1 MIKNIFFVEGLNNKI
16 LRRILAF
23 LIVFFMVFQPVNT
36 FAEDGTP
43 DIIPD
48 EEIHYLAFA
57 SDRHAPVIDLETG
70 ETHSDGI
77 EKSFAGMPEDVE
89 YVCIVGDTVGEMGD
103 IGRMKPVSR
112 SSDVFNEVYS
122 VGFKNANS
130 VDDISILWA
139 SHDENMTDDKG
150 IIFADKGY
158 GSGVMKKGLNSDG
171 TAAYY
176 IYGIGFYEMTKEE
189 FAEPAAKEFMEW
201 VDTLED
207 NTVPI
212 IVLCHVPLHYS
223 RGDNNGAKY
232 WNLALNYAATGNA
245 TAKSGIKVNRDVLF
259 IHGHNHTIETDTKT
273 QTYSGEYYIPC
284 GSKMEIGVDENDFST
299 IYYTYTTGGY
309 LKANYSATLVSI
321 TEDDMTIEKYQNG
334 AVVDGLYDSESMKS
348 GDFATRFSTA
358 GTHVIESVEQFTP
371 INKEDV
377 SGLEESYEYTGEEI
391 CPEIVLPEDYYEK
404 GRNGNIKN
412 YYFTV
417 RYNDNI
423 DAGNASMTI
432 TAMAPHFGSVTIP
445 FTITPKEVKPE
456 VTLSE
461 TSYTYDGKEKTPE
474 VVVKDG
480 EKLLEKDK
488 DYKID
493 YAPGRI
499 KEGRYKVDVTLTG
512 NYSGKASAEFEILKP
527 KDENKKDENTLKL
540 KGKTAT
546 VKYSRIKKKART
558 LKVNK
563 VITFTNKGQG
573 TLQYKLYT
581 VKKGKKSFKKYF
593 KINSKT
599 GKVTIKKGLKK
610 GTYRVS
616 VKVSAAGNSS
626 YNPSAVKTV
635 SFKIKVK

>member
-1 MIKNIFFVEGLNNKI
+1 MKKRILSANHLNNKI

-57 SDRHAPVIDLETG
+57 SDRHSPVIDLETG

-89 YVCIVGDTVGEMGD
+89 YVCIVGDMVGNSGD
-103 IGRMKPVSR
+103 FGGSRPLSR
-112 SSDVFNEVYS
+112 SSDVFNEVKA
-122 VGFKNANS
+122 VGLKKLNEENS
-130 VDDISILWA
+130 VSILWA
-139 SHDENMTDDKG
+139 DHDENMVDDKG
-150 IIFADKGY
+150 ILFADEGY
-158 GSGVMKKGLNSDG
+158 GSGLMKKGLNFDG
-171 TAAYY
+171 SVAYY
-176 IYGIGFYEMTKEE
+176 VYGIGYYEMQDAES
-189 FAEPAAKEFMEW
+189 AEPAAEKFMEW

-207 NTVPI
+207 NTAPI
-212 IVLCHVPLHYS
+212 IVLCHMPIHFA
-223 RGDNNGAKY
+223 RGDNKGAGF

-245 TAKSGIKVNRDVLF
+245 TTKSGIKVNRDVLF
-259 IHGHNHTIETDTKT
+259 IHGHNHTVEADEKT
-273 QTYSGEYYIPC
+273 GEYSGEFYIPR
-284 GSKMEIGVDENDFST
+284 GSKMEVGVDENDFST

-309 LKANYSATLVSI
+309 IKTNYAATLVTI
-321 TEDDMTIEKYQNG
+321 TDDHMTIEKYQDG
-334 AVVDGLYDSESMKS
+334 SIVDDFYDTESKRS
-348 GDFATRFSTA
+348 GDFATKFSTA
-358 GTHVIESVEQFTP
+358 GMHMIGGVEALDP
-371 INKEDV
+371 IRLEDV
-377 SGLEESYEYTGEEI
+377 TGVEETYEYTGEEI
-391 CPEIVLPEDYYEK
+391 CPEILLPENYYEK
-404 GRNGNIKN
+404 GKNGKIKN
-412 YYFTV
+412 YFYTV
-417 RYNDNI
+417 RYSDNV
-423 DAGNASMTI
+423 DAGDASMI
-432 TAMAPHFGSVTIP
+432 VTAMAPHFGSVTIP

-512 NYSGKASAEFEILKP
+512 NYSGKASAEFEIVKP
-527 KDENKKDENTLKL
+527 EDEKKADNTLKL

-573 TLQYKLYT
+573 TLKYKLYT
-581 VKKGKKSFKKYF
+581 VKKGKKSFKKFF

-610 GTYRVS
+610 GTYKVS